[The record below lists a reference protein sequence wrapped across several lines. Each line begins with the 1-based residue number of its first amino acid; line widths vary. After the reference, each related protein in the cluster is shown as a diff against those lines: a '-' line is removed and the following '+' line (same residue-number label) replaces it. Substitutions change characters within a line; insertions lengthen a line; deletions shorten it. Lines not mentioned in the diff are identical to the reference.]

1 MALTLVGR
9 LPTLS
14 FWSQRTALRSG
25 CEAGAE
31 ASGGPAFPASG
42 SSSPVTLDLLLPFPR
57 LSSSSG
63 PYDPEHSPPSL
74 GEPRPLTP
82 LPAPPSAGPG
92 TQWSWCGA
100 PLGVRQGGAVLERL

>member
-31 ASGGPAFPASG
+31 ASGGPSFPGLRLFQPCDLGPAASL
-42 SSSPVTLDLLLPFPR
+42 SQAQFLL
-57 LSSSSG
+57 
-63 PYDPEHSPPSL
+63 
-74 GEPRPLTP
+74 RPL
-82 LPAPPSAGPG
+82 
-92 TQWSWCGA
+92 
-100 PLGVRQGGAVLERL
+100 